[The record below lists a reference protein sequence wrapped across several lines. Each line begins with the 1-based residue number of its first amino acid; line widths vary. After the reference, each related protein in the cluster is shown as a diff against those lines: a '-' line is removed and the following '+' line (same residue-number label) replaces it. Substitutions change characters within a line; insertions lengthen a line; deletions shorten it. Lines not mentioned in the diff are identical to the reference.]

1 MVQNERKFM
10 RTDFYVNGFFNDN
23 GKTIS
28 FKVLN
33 LSLKGA
39 LIHLDEEYL
48 LPMDKVLDISILLTH
63 SDVKINARARVVH
76 LCDKDCFGLKYESI
90 DLDSMI
96 HLRRLLELNTIPEGE
111 IEREL
116 SFLKD

>member
-1 MVQNERKFM
+1 MNGYFNEA
-10 RTDFYVNGFFNDN
+10 
-23 GKTIS
+23 GKTMT
-28 FKVLN
+28 FKVVN

-39 LIHLDEEYL
+39 LIHPDEEL
-48 LPMDKVLDISILLTH
+48 ILQLNKELEISILLTH
-63 SDVKINARARVVH
+63 SDVKIHAQCHVVH
-76 LCDKDCFGLKYESI
+76 ISTEGLYGLKFDTI

>member
-10 RTDFYVNGFFNDN
+10 RTDFYVNGFFNDG
-23 GKTIS
+23 GKTIT
-28 FKVLN
+28 FKVVN

-39 LIHLDEEYL
+39 LIHLDEEL
-48 LPMDKVLDISILLTH
+48 TLPSNKEIEISILLTH
-63 SDVKINARARVVH
+63 SDVKIVVQCEVVH
-76 LCDKDCFGLKYESI
+76 ISEEGYYGLKFDSI

-111 IEREL
+111 IEKEL
-116 SFLKD
+116 NFLKD

>member
-1 MVQNERKFM
+1 MVQNERNFM
-10 RTDFYVNGFFNDN
+10 RTDFYVNGYFNEE

-33 LSLKGA
+33 LSLKGS
-39 LIHLDEEYL
+39 LINLDEEL
-48 LPMDKVLDISILLTH
+48 VLNMGKEIDISILLNH
-63 SDVKINARARVVH
+63 SDVKINVNSRVVH
-76 LCDKDCFGLKYESI
+76 LSEKGCYGLRFESI

>member
-10 RTDFYVNGFFNDN
+10 RTDFYVNGYFNEA
-23 GKTIS
+23 GKTIT
-28 FKVLN
+28 FKVVN

-39 LIHLDEEYL
+39 LIHLDEEL
-48 LPMDKVLDISILLTH
+48 TLQKNQEIDISILLTH
-63 SDVKINARARVVH
+63 SEVKINARCLVVH
-76 LCDKDCFGLKYESI
+76 ISSDGEYGLKFESI

-96 HLRRLLELNTIPEGE
+96 HLRRLLELNTVPEGE

-116 SFLKD
+116 SFLRD

>member
-10 RTDFYVNGFFNDN
+10 RTDFYVNGYFNEA
-23 GKTIS
+23 GETIT
-28 FKVLN
+28 FKVVN

-39 LIHLDEEYL
+39 LIHLDEEMAL
-48 LPMDKVLDISILLTH
+48 QKNQTMDLSILLTH
-63 SDVKINARARVVH
+63 SDVKINARGNVVH
-76 LCDKDCFGLKYESI
+76 ICQDGSYGIKFESI

-96 HLRRLLELNTIPEGE
+96 HLRRLLELNTVPEGE

-116 SFLKD
+116 NFLKD